1 MKIAFSL
8 LMCLAA
14 ATIAPATA
22 ATKVATYEQ
31 AQAQL
36 TSDGY
41 ILFIYG
47 KGWDKLAEKQLTA
60 LYNNPAIIQA
70 AGSATLIMVPL
81 PESPDEAEK
90 AALASIL
97 GELKLPH
104 DHSKHSFPALVMYDQ
119 KGRQYGIICGP
130 SIIHSTAGQVANII
144 SQKRAALGKQERL
157 LSLAEQANG
166 GIKAH
171 MLYQASRIEGI
182 ERPDK
187 IEQMLKDADPEDSTG
202 CLAALRFYNNPVGD
216 AIKDMPLADALK
228 EMDKAINNP
237 LHTVQ
242 QKQNACA
249 FTIGLIRR
257 KVGMGGSHLIRQY
270 AEQMKALNP
279 SSVLGRSADVVIRDW
294 TQGLQYVRGWSP
306 YTLPMQG
313 TPTEIQGRLPIAE
326 PGTYNVRF
334 TPSGGR
340 NHAKVACVALYDGG
354 RLVDIDKRY
363 FTLSTPASYFI
374 KVTEPVKEPHLF
386 VTFDN
391 AETDRDTHGRIT
403 ITRQ

>member
-1 MKIAFSL
+1 MKIALPL

-14 ATIAPATA
+14 ASLAPAMA

-31 AQAQL
+31 AQANL

-41 ILFIYG
+41 ILFVYG
-47 KGWDKLAEKQLTA
+47 QGWDQLAEKQISA
-60 LYNNPAIIQA
+60 LYNHPAVIQA
-70 AGSATLIMVPL
+70 AGSAALIMLPL

-90 AALASIL
+90 AAIDKIL
-97 GELKLPH
+97 GKLKLPNP
-104 DHSKHSFPALVMYDQ
+104 HSNHSFPALVMYDQ
-119 KGRQYGIICGP
+119 KGHQYGLICGP
-130 SIIHSTAGQVANII
+130 SIIHGTAESVAKIVA
-144 SQKRAALGKQERL
+144 SKREALGKQERL
-157 LSLAEQANG
+157 LSLAEQTQG
-166 GIKAH
+166 EVKAR
-171 MLYQASRIEGI
+171 MLLQACRIEGI
-182 ERPDK
+182 ERPER
-187 IEQMLKDADPEDSTG
+187 IEQLLKEADPKDSAG
-202 CLAALRFYNNPVGD
+202 CLAALRFHNNPVGD

-228 EMDKAINNP
+228 EMDKAIQNP

-249 FTIGLIRR
+249 FAIGLIRR

-279 SSVLGRSADVVIRDW
+279 NSVLGRSADIVIRDW
-294 TQGLQYVRGWSP
+294 TQGLQYVRGWSS

-313 TPTEIQGRLPIAE
+313 IPTEIQGRLPIAE

-334 TPSGGR
+334 IPSRGK

-354 RLVDIDKRY
+354 KLVAIDKRY
-363 FTLSTPASYFI
+363 FTLTSPASYFL
-374 KVTEPVKEPHLF
+374 KVSAPVQNPHLF

-391 AETDRDTHGRIT
+391 AETERDTNGSIT